1 MKILNGRFYNKKD
14 FWYADFAFMNI
25 YFLKSWDLF
34 SAFLLLEMKEGG
46 GIHENYKN

>member
-1 MKILNGRFYNKKD
+1 MKLSKGRKCNKKD

-34 SAFLLLEMKEGG
+34 SAFLLYEKNLG
-46 GIHENYKN
+46 GIYENHKY